1 MAWLLA
7 FTLVNVALSTGIMLF
22 LARRRETVI
31 VAPSDPR
38 AEARSAASEK
48 ELERLQDIGNFFQ
61 QMLHSVD
68 TKVADHSAQIQ
79 EINREIQSTQADPA
93 ADQQVLLAAV
103 AQILS
108 INTRLTT
115 ELNQTRSEVQT
126 QRKQLEVLL
135 SEVRTDPLTG
145 LANRR
150 SLDEDL
156 NRRLDQWR
164 RNQTPLSFLML
175 DVDHFKDLNDKY
187 GHPAGD
193 RVLQELARIVDIDLR
208 EMDLSARY
216 GGEEFA
222 ILLPDTTLEEAG
234 QVAERLRMAIAA
246 GSYEHQGLR
255 LKVTVSVG
263 VTTAMP
269 EDSQQTLLQRADSA
283 LYGAK
288 NGGRNCTYGHNGE
301 QMAIVTYNANVARHC
316 FRKNLA
322 IAEYR
327 HGTLPDGAEFTHY
340 ECRDLSA
347 GGLSFVAPRAPQS
360 SMLVVEME
368 DKTGVHYVLARVVT
382 ARNEGTAEA
391 PQYRIGCS
399 FQGRLA
405 ETSDISQSTPRKA
418 SSPPAEAKRV

>member
-7 FTLVNVALSTGIMLF
+7 FTMVNVALSTAIMFF
-22 LARRRETVI
+22 LARRRETVAA
-31 VAPSDPR
+31 APTEDRVETKPS
-38 AEARSAASEK
+38 EAEK
-48 ELERLQDIGNFFQ
+48 ELSQLQEMGRFFQ
-61 QMLHSVD
+61 QMLQSVD
-68 TKVADHSAQIQ
+68 TKVADHSAQMQ
-79 EINREIQSTQADPA
+79 AINREIEANPADTV

-108 INTRLTT
+108 VNNKLTS
-115 ELNQTRSEVQT
+115 ELNTARAELQS
-126 QRKQLEVLL
+126 QRKQLDILL

-156 NRRLDQWR
+156 SRRLDQWR

-175 DVDHFKDLNDKY
+175 DVDRFKELNDKY

-193 RVLQELARIVDIDLR
+193 RVLTELARIVDLDLR

-222 ILLPDTTLEEAG
+222 ILLPDTTLEDAG

-246 GSYEHQGLR
+246 GTCEYQGQR

-269 EDSQQTLLQRADSA
+269 DDSQQTLVQRADSA

-288 NGGRNCTYGHNGE
+288 HGGRNRTFANNGE
-301 QMAIVTYNANVARHC
+301 QLSLVTYNANVARHC
-316 FRKNLA
+316 FRKRLA

-327 HGTLPDGAEFTHY
+327 HGSLPDGADFTHY

-347 GGLSFVAPRAPQS
+347 GGLSFVAPRAPQA

-368 DKTGVHYVLARVVT
+368 DKTGVHFVLARVVSV
-382 ARNEGTAEA
+382 RNEGTDAE
-391 PQYRIGCS
+391 PQFRIGCS

-405 ETSDISQSTPRKA
+405 ETPEIPPSTRA
-418 SSPPAEAKRV
+418 SSPTPEAKRV